1 MQLTI
6 DTENLSTLDRSILQQ
21 ILGGESSAPAPAK
34 PAKTA
39 AKPTPTPDP
48 EPAETGDDVVG
59 DDAPTKEQAV
69 ARAMELVGEGKA
81 AEVKA
86 ALSVV
91 GAKRVS
97 ELKSAADVAKFFA
110 ALDV

>member
-1 MQLTI
+1 
-6 DTENLSTLDRSILQQ
+6 
-21 ILGGESSAPAPAK
+21 
-34 PAKTA
+34 
-39 AKPTPTPDP
+39 
-48 EPAETGDDVVG
+48 VVG

>member
-6 DTENLSTLDRSILQQ
+6 DTENLSTLDRTVLSLV
-21 ILGGESSAPAPAK
+21 LGGESAPAPTK
-34 PAKTA
+34 PAPSKKPAPA
-39 AKPTPTPDP
+39 AESAEPVVDDDP
-48 EPAETGDDVVG
+48 VDES
-59 DDAPTKEQAV
+59 PTKEQAV
-69 ARAMELVGEGKA
+69 ARAMELVGDGKA

-86 ALSVV
+86 ALAVV

-97 ELKSAADVAKFFA
+97 ELKSASDVVKFFA